1 MQLLV
6 LSPLQENKDAQGDL
20 AELTNIESKEL
31 AKFSDA
37 VIASLMTQDGSATG
51 IGYRTDSPD
60 IERQYFHPRAY
71 QYTQKLGCDSSSDN
85 RDDNDRVGM
94 RFTDKW
100 SSEQNPHFWQ
110 CQGWGGCASGINC
123 WYKCNFPGS
132 NGGYTK
138 VVHTCSRNDGAGI
151 VDKYASSGY
160 EEDDNIVQMWVR

>member
-6 LSPLQENKDAQGDL
+6 LSPLKENKDAQGDL

-71 QYTQKLGCDSSSDN
+71 QYTQIPVKKAMPKLETLL
-85 RDDNDRVGM
+85 RIKKL
-94 RFTDKW
+94 F
-100 SSEQNPHFWQ
+100 
-110 CQGWGGCASGINC
+110 
-123 WYKCNFPGS
+123 
-132 NGGYTK
+132 TK
-138 VVHTCSRNDGAGI
+138 VL
-151 VDKYASSGY
+151 
-160 EEDDNIVQMWVR
+160 